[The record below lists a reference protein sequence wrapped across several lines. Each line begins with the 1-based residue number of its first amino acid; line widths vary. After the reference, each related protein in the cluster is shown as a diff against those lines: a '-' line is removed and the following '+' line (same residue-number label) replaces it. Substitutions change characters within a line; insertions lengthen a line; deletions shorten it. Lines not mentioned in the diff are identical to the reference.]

1 MGGAIVYSNELK
13 SEFAGVPPSVL
24 ERYGAVSKETAE
36 ALAEGIRERCDTTL
50 GLGVTGI
57 AGPGGGTPEK
67 PVGLVYIGVSD
78 GKTTDVVERHFSGDR
93 NRIRAYAAQTA
104 LDLIRRKLM

>member
-1 MGGAIVYSNELK
+1 MK
-13 SEFAGVPPSVL
+13 SEFAGVPPSL
-24 ERYGAVSKETAE
+24 IERHGAVSREVAA

-57 AGPGGGTPEK
+57 AGPGGGSEDK

-78 GKTTDVVERHFSGDR
+78 GKNTEVVEKKFTGDR
-93 NRIRAYAAQTA
+93 SRIRQYASQQA
-104 LDLIRRKLM
+104 LDLVRRRLM